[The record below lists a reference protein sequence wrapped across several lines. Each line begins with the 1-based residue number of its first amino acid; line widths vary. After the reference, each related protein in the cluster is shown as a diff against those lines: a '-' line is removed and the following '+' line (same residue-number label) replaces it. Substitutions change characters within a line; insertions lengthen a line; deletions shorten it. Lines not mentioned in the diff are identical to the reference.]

1 MGLVIR
7 GHLLDSKYVS
17 KSAIKYF
24 FTLWNKCKRIGT
36 RYITNKDTGGIRMD
50 KFIKFDS
57 MITPMII
64 KIIFWIG
71 VGLSVLSGLGII
83 ISGFSAY
90 YGGGFQVFL
99 GLVVIVVGPLVIRI
113 YCELLI
119 VVFKMHDALQTIKD
133 NTTPKEKSTSHLS
146 E

>member
-1 MGLVIR
+1 ME
-7 GHLLDSKYVS
+7 
-17 KSAIKYF
+17 
-24 FTLWNKCKRIGT
+24 
-36 RYITNKDTGGIRMD
+36 

-71 VGLSVLSGLGII
+71 VGLSILSGLGIM
-83 ISGFSAY
+83 ISGFTTY

-99 GLVVIVVGPLVIRI
+99 GLVVIVVGPLIIRI

-119 VVFKMHDALQTIKD
+119 VVFKMHDALQTIKY
-133 NTTPKEKSTSHLS
+133 NTTPIEEKESQLS

>member
-1 MGLVIR
+1 
-7 GHLLDSKYVS
+7 
-17 KSAIKYF
+17 
-24 FTLWNKCKRIGT
+24 
-36 RYITNKDTGGIRMD
+36 MD